1 MIERKKYSID
11 TWCDTNYYRGTGQ
24 KDFVYDDD
32 YWSPLNSEGLIS
44 KNLEDFDLK
53 IEHRT
58 VESGK
63 KVFFSKKCSFPSL
76 LLSRLMENYPN
87 IGLTRVTKPENAD
100 YIVYDEAPIER
111 IQLVLRTDE
120 ITLDQVEKLHDA
132 GIIEDKLLNSAKN
145 MSNAVSDIKYV
156 LQVNNWTPNEIKE
169 DVDKFLGI
177 ETNYVYMGSI
187 VGALEEFFKAKDK
200 LLSTRNLVEYVYTF
214 IPPTTKEEV
223 NTLMDY
229 MKSKDSSTMNMVI
242 NSLQYM
248 NLSGVMYDVVAWFKK
263 HFYEYDFNNTV
274 AWKYLYF
281 VLDMTPN
288 MIYRSYCNPFTY
300 VSMILKNPLNTTTL
314 DDYREMLLENI
325 KERIENYRD
334 IINDL
339 KYINADF
346 NVFLKSDE
354 NGETGT
360 SDTAVE
366 GSGC

>member
-32 YWSPLNSEGLIS
+32 YWAPLNSEVLIS

-53 IEHRT
+53 IKHKT

-63 KVFFSKKCSFPSL
+63 KVFFSKRCSFPSL

-120 ITLDQVEKLHDA
+120 ITLEQVEKLHDA
-132 GIIEDKLLNSAKN
+132 GIVADRLLKCAKN
-145 MSNAVSDIKYV
+145 TSNTSPDARYV
-156 LQVNNWTPNEIKE
+156 LQVNSWTPNEIKE
-169 DVDKFLGI
+169 EVDKFLGM

-187 VGALEEFFKAKDK
+187 VGALEDFFKVKDK
-200 LLSTRNLVEYVYTF
+200 LLSTRNLVEYLYTF
-214 IPPTTKEEV
+214 IPPATKEEIV
-223 NTLMDY
+223 TLMDY
-229 MKSKDSSTMNMVI
+229 MKSKDASTINMVV

-248 NLSGVMYDVVAWFKK
+248 NLSGVMYDIVAWFRR

-274 AWKYLYF
+274 SWKYLYF
-281 VLDMTPN
+281 VLDMSPN
-288 MIYRSYCNPFTY
+288 MIVRPYCNPSTY
-300 VSMILKNPLNTTTL
+300 VSMILRNPLNTTTL
-314 DDYREMLLENI
+314 GDYRELILKNI
-325 KERIENYRD
+325 KERIKNQSD
-334 IINDL
+334 LMNDL

-354 NGETGT
+354 NRETGT
-360 SDTAVE
+360 SDTTVE